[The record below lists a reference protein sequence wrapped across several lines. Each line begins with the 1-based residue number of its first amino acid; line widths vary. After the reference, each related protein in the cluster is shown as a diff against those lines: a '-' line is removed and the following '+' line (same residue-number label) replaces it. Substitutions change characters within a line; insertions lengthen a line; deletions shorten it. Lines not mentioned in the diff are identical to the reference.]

1 MGWSFHSSVKDEV
14 VLPKLLPIEKLEEI
28 TGDDLEKEIWQEDNI
43 YAG

>member
-1 MGWSFHSSVKDEV
+1 

-28 TGDDLEKEIWQEDNI
+28 TGDVLEKEIWQEDNI